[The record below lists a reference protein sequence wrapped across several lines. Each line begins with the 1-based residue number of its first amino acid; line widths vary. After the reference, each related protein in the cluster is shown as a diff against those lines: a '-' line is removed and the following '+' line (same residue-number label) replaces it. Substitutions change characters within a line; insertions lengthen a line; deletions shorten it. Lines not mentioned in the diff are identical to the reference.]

1 MKRGV
6 PLLTILL
13 ILILMSFSVYADETV
28 QNLESRIIESF
39 DDPDTQQ
46 WYVRGS
52 KFSADGYPLMTY
64 ANAWPEAVFGRNRD
78 EMDLK
83 VLGVKAAFD
92 RKGYH
97 YLEFFPVAENQ
108 SGELEPVTLTLPGR
122 VKEIDLWAWGANYN
136 YYLEMHIRDY
146 WGRMYVLHLG
156 DLRYVGWRNLK
167 ASIPTYIPQ
176 AGGYITDGG
185 FSKELELVKV
195 VLWTRPTEN
204 VSGFSF
210 YLDQIRILTD
220 TFVTRFDGDDLAEAE
235 TVEEIWSSVEG
246 K

>member
-1 MKRGV
+1 
-6 PLLTILL
+6 
-13 ILILMSFSVYADETV
+13 
-28 QNLESRIIESF
+28 
-39 DDPDTQQ
+39 
-46 WYVRGS
+46 
-52 KFSADGYPLMTY
+52 
-64 ANAWPEAVFGRNRD
+64 
-78 EMDLK
+78 
-83 VLGVKAAFD
+83 
-92 RKGYH
+92 
-97 YLEFFPVAENQ
+97 
-108 SGELEPVTLTLPGR
+108 
-122 VKEIDLWAWGANYN
+122 
-136 YYLEMHIRDY
+136 
-146 WGRMYVLHLG
+146 MYVLHLG

>member
-13 ILILMSFSVYADETV
+13 ILIFISFSVNADDVV
-28 QNLESRIIESF
+28 QNLESEIVESF
-39 DDPDTQQ
+39 DDPDAQQ

-52 KFSADGYPLMTY
+52 KFIAEGYPLVTY
-64 ANAWPEAVFGRNRD
+64 VNAWPEAVFGSNRD
-78 EMDLK
+78 GADLR
-83 VLGVKAAFD
+83 VLGTKAAFD
-92 RKGYH
+92 RTGYH

-108 SGELEPVTLTLPGR
+108 SGELEPVTLSLPGR
-122 VKEIDLWAWGANYN
+122 VREIELWAWGANFD

-146 WGRMYVLHLG
+146 WGRVYVLHLG

-167 ASIPTYIPQ
+167 ASIPIYIPQ
-176 AGGYITDGG
+176 AGGHITDGG
-185 FSKELELVKV
+185 FAKQLELVKI
-195 VLWTRPTEN
+195 VLWTRPSES

-210 YLDQIRILTD
+210 YLDQIKVLTD
-220 TFVTRFDGDDLAEAE
+220 TYVTRFDGDDLAEAE
-235 TVEEIWSSVEG
+235 TAQEIWTNVQG